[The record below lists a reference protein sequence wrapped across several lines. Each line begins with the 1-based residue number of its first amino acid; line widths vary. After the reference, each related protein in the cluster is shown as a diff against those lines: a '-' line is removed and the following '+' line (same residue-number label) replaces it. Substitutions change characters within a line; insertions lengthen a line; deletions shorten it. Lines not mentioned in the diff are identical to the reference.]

1 MTCLCSRDLFS
12 HLTRTTE
19 SSCCT
24 SMGKYDTDVGPI
36 LLGIFLNTYLYGL
49 VTNQYIN
56 YVNHQFDDPAWIR
69 AVVIILFVVDTTHS
83 AVGIYAAWDL
93 CVTNFNNPNILGTL
107 GWTTSY
113 TAVAMATSSVVTQA
127 FLIHRVF
134 KLTKNKPLVVCLA
147 TMSIG
152 GYVCGWIAAVKSA
165 IMKRVGKLHQIL
177 PLVTSWLA
185 LFCIVDLLVT
195 AILIF
200 VLVHSK
206 TGFRRTNT
214 IINRLIRGAIQTG
227 LFAAM
232 AALCD
237 LFCFIFAPHTNFY
250 MMFAYPLG
258 RIYTNTLLDTLNARM
273 VFYRMDQQSSFGGTA
288 TGPFHMQT
296 YIRSACL
303 DIPSDTLHSEC
314 AAKAPRTVESPRLD
328 SNQMG
333 LTNEAPRT
341 NLHLLH

>member
-1 MTCLCSRDLFS
+1 
-12 HLTRTTE
+12 
-19 SSCCT
+19 
-24 SMGKYDTDVGPI
+24 MGKYDTDVGPI

-56 YVNHQFDDPAWIR
+56 YVNHSECALVSELCKTNHQSTCR
-69 AVVIILFVVDTTHS
+69 AVVIVLFVVDTTHS

-113 TAVAMATSSVVTQA
+113 TAVAMATSSVVTQV

-134 KLTKNKPLVVCLA
+134 KLTKKNKPLVVFLA

-165 IMKRVGKLHQIL
+165 IMKDAGKLRQIL
-177 PLVTSWLA
+177 PLVTAWLA
-185 LFCIVDLLVT
+185 LFCIVDLLIT

-206 TGFRRTNT
+206 TGFRRTDT
-214 IINRLIRGAIQTG
+214 IINRVIRGAIQTG

-232 AALCD
+232 VALSD

-273 VFYRMDQQSSFGGTA
+273 VFYRMDQQSSFLGTG

-296 YIRSACL
+296 YIRPTCL
-303 DIPSDTLHSEC
+303 DPSDTLHSEY
-314 AAKAPRTVESPRLD
+314 AARATQTVESPRLD
-328 SNQMG
+328 NKSNG
-333 LTNEAPRT
+333 SHRRSSPDEPPLTT
-341 NLHLLH
+341 